1 MFRTF
6 ERLIDPFEGDG
17 MTEPVSSVRSFIL
30 DFVKR
35 TWGLLAVV
43 GVLSAGIAATEVLV
57 FRFMGGLVDWFAR
70 SDRATFFAAHGH
82 ELLVMGAVVLVL
94 MPVMQ
99 IGWQLTFNQGL
110 FGNFPMMGRWRMHR
124 YLLRQSLAFFQ
135 DDMAGRIANT
145 VMQTALAVR
154 ETITKVIDLAV
165 YIGVYFIG
173 SVLLMLSA
181 DWRLIIPMLLW
192 LAAYIGIGIYFV
204 PRMQKISEQQA
215 DARSIMTGRI
225 VDSYSNIMTVK
236 LFAHSTGEI
245 DFARQSMDEFMVTA
259 YGQARLT
266 TRMNMALFMM
276 NYALL
281 VAMVALCINLWMA
294 SAITPGA
301 VAIAIALVQ
310 RLQGMSQWILWETS
324 LFFENIG
331 TVRNGVET
339 LSRPLTVVDEPEAGA
354 LHVSKGEIR
363 FDHVRF
369 HYGREAGVLED
380 FNLTIHP
387 QERVGLVGPSGAGK
401 STLTSL
407 ILRLYDLQGGRLSI
421 DGQDV
426 SAVSQESLRSQIGM
440 VTQDTALLHR
450 SVADNIR
457 YGRPDA
463 SDEELIEAARRAHAH
478 EFILSL
484 RDGHGR
490 SGYDAHVGER
500 GVNLSGGQRQRI
512 AIARV
517 LLKNAPVLLL
527 DEATSA
533 LDSEVEAAIQES
545 LAELMRG
552 KTVIAIA
559 HRLSTIARMDRLVV
573 LDRGRIVEDGPHA
586 ILVNGGGLYARLW
599 SRQTDGFIAEDLP
612 EREPEIADADVGR

>member
-17 MTEPVSSVRSFIL
+17 LTEPVSSVRSFIL

-35 TWGLLAVV
+35 TWGLLVVV
-43 GVLSAGIAATEVLV
+43 GFLSAGIATTEVLV
-57 FRFMGGLVDWFAR
+57 FRFMGGLVDWLAK
-70 SDRATFFAAHGH
+70 SDRATFFHAHGH
-82 ELLVMGAVVLVL
+82 DLLVMGAVVLVL

-124 YLLRQSLAFFQ
+124 YLLRQSVAFFQ

-181 DWRLIIPMLLW
+181 DWRLVIPMLLW
-192 LAAYIGIGIYFV
+192 LAAYICIGIYFV
-204 PRMQKISEQQA
+204 PRMQNISERQA
-215 DARSIMTGRI
+215 DARSVMTGRI
-225 VDSYSNIMTVK
+225 VDSYSNILTVK
-236 LFAHSTGEI
+236 LFAHSTGEVA
-245 DFARQSMDEFMVTA
+245 FARQSMDEFMVTA
-259 YGQARLT
+259 YGQNRLT
-266 TRMNMALFMM
+266 TRMNMSLFMM

-339 LSRPLTVVDEPEAGA
+339 LSRPLTVVDKPEAGA
-354 LHVSKGEIR
+354 LSVSKGEIR

-380 FNLTIHP
+380 FSLTIRP

-407 ILRLYDLQGGRLSI
+407 ILRLYDLQGGRLMI

-426 SAVSQESLRSQIGM
+426 STVSQDSLRSQIG
-440 VTQDTALLHR
+440 
-450 SVADNIR
+450 
-457 YGRPDA
+457 
-463 SDEELIEAARRAHAH
+463 
-478 EFILSL
+478 
-484 RDGHGR
+484 
-490 SGYDAHVGER
+490 
-500 GVNLSGGQRQRI
+500 
-512 AIARV
+512 
-517 LLKNAPVLLL
+517 
-527 DEATSA
+527 
-533 LDSEVEAAIQES
+533 
-545 LAELMRG
+545 
-552 KTVIAIA
+552 
-559 HRLSTIARMDRLVV
+559 
-573 LDRGRIVEDGPHA
+573 
-586 ILVNGGGLYARLW
+586 
-599 SRQTDGFIAEDLP
+599 
-612 EREPEIADADVGR
+612 